1 MRASE
6 QLRKIEILLERLN
19 AAVVVRDPGNARA
32 ADAYEG
38 LRKSILL
45 SGKNHRSHIAHL
57 LSLSDSLERGADL
70 ELLRNRVNDFLFEL
84 GVVRFSDLNY
94 PAFFEVIEG
103 EGAVL
108 ELVETAVVE
117 EFGNGER
124 FVIRLGKV
132 RRVED
137 PDAEKNDTSAENKF
151 VEIIEQPDI
160 GSTQEK
166 LRPSRTGRA
175 ASLLLA
181 VLLGIGFGWV
191 VFQDGGSDPQPTST
205 TTTTTTRPSSTTN
218 SPKQTTTSTSISSS
232 STTILGE

>member
-6 QLRKIEILLERLN
+6 QLRKIEILLERLD
-19 AAVVVRDPGNARA
+19 AAVVVRDPGNAHS

-70 ELLRNRVNDFLFEL
+70 ELVRNRVNDFLFEL

-137 PDAEKNDTSAENKF
+137 PDAEKNDASAENIV
-151 VEIIEQPDI
+151 VEILEQPEI

-181 VLLGIGFGWV
+181 VLIGIGFGWV
-191 VFQDGGSDPQPTST
+191 VFQDGGSDPQPIS
-205 TTTTTTRPSSTTN
+205 TTTTRPSTTTN
-218 SPKQTTTSTSISSS
+218 PPKQTTTSTSISPS